1 VVRWSTEDQVTLV
14 AAGITLHEAL
24 RAANVLAEEGI
35 RARVVD
41 CYSIKPIDRERLRQ
55 AAREAGGLVT
65 IEDHRPEGGLGD
77 AVLEA
82 LADVEQRCRVVK
94 LAVSGMP
101 GSGTPEQLRSWAGI
115 DAEHIAIAARGLV
128 RGA

>member
-1 VVRWSTEDQVTLV
+1 
-14 AAGITLHEAL
+14 
-24 RAANVLAEEGI
+24 
-35 RARVVD
+35 
-41 CYSIKPIDRERLRQ
+41 
-55 AAREAGGLVT
+55 VT

-101 GSGTPEQLRSWAGI
+101 GAGTPEQLRSWAGI